1 MIHMETLWA
10 QPRLDT
16 LMAPKWSKMFI
27 LSLLFHLVIFSSI
40 LFVPQSMPTRRISDV
55 VYEVNLVE
63 MPSRKRSNVK
73 SETRAKAEKSLP
85 SSKKAAPAKRISRP
99 KTKEVPVVMAKRVVE
114 KKTVKAKTPEV
125 SPSKLIDQALEKIE
139 EKVKAEKEG
148 PVDQAISKLESR
160 TEGLDKGELPGGM
173 PENGITIR
181 IYRLEIEERIKS
193 NWSYPVALTSP
204 KSQEN
209 LEAIVV
215 IRVKNNGTILKFEFE
230 KRSYNAIF
238 DQSVL
243 KAIKRS
249 DPLPPFPEGYRKT
262 HDEIEINFNLRDF
275 ERH

>member
-10 QPRLDT
+10 RPRLDT
-16 LMAPKWSKMFI
+16 LMVPKWSKMFI

-40 LFVPQSMPTRRISDV
+40 LFVPQSIPTRRIRDA

-63 MPSRKRSNVK
+63 MPSRKPSNVR
-73 SETRAKAEKSLP
+73 SESMAKAEKSLP
-85 SSKKAAPAKRISRP
+85 SSKKAAPTKRISTP
-99 KTKEVPVVMAKRVVE
+99 KTKEKPVVMAKRVVE
-114 KKTVKAKTPEV
+114 KKTAKAKTPEV

-139 EKVKAEKEG
+139 KKVESEKKG
-148 PVDQAISKLESR
+148 PVNEAISKLESQ
-160 TEGLDKGELPGGM
+160 TEGPDKGGLSGGT
-173 PENGITIR
+173 PEDGITIR

-204 KSQEN
+204 KSQED

-215 IRVKNNGTILKFEFE
+215 VRVKNNGTILKFEFE
-230 KRSYNAIF
+230 KRSYNVIF

-262 HDEIEINFNLRDF
+262 YDDVEINFNLRDLKGY
-275 ERH
+275 